1 MKSQPWGHGDFVAIS
16 AMRYA
21 MGRRS
26 YIVSMTTEW
35 IRLNWRDFDEEA
47 RRTMKRDL
55 KEEIER
61 TDRIPG
67 NLGMDFDERE
77 WKNLYA
83 FMDGEK
89 L

>member
-1 MKSQPWGHGDFVAIS
+1 M
-16 AMRYA
+16 
-21 MGRRS
+21 
-26 YIVSMTTEW
+26 
-35 IRLNWRDFDEEA
+35 NWRDFDEEA